1 MPHSCGVWL
10 VESPWV
16 WLLTVFENPGGHAPA
31 PLQVWR
37 SCVAAWV
44 SQPIVVCKCCVCWH
58 AVGCLGQHVL
68 CVPGS
73 ARCASALCVVGV
85 WCVGVV
91 CENWRVDASIKL
103 GLRARFVCVGLVCV

>member
-1 MPHSCGVWL
+1 MVWL
-10 VESPWV
+10 RGFRNQSLCE
-16 WLLTVFENPGGHAPA
+16 LF
-31 PLQVWR
+31 
-37 SCVAAWV
+37 
-44 SQPIVVCKCCVCWH
+44 VCWH

-73 ARCASALCVVGV
+73 ARCASALFVVGV